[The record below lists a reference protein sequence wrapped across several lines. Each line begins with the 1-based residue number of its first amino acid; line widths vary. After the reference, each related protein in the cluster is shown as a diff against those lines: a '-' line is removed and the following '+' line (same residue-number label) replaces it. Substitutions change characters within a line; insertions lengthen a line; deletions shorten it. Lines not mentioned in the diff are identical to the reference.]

1 MFWTEFLRLKGELD
15 FSEDTFIDDFC
26 AKVNRRLAA
35 LLVSEINP
43 RIVQELVDKYIGY
56 KHNL

>member
-15 FSEDTFIDDFC
+15 FSKDTFIDDFC
-26 AKVNRRLAA
+26 AKVNGRLAA

-43 RIVQELVDKYIGY
+43 CIVQELADKYIRY
-56 KHNL
+56 KRNL

>member
-15 FSEDTFIDDFC
+15 FSKDTFIDDFC
-26 AKVNRRLAA
+26 TKVNRRLAA
-35 LLVSEINP
+35 LLILEINLC
-43 RIVQELVDKYIGY
+43 IVQELANKCIRY